1 MDPYILH
8 GGYMFNFKE
17 RLTGETTGHLT
28 IHKKYKGQPEE
39 LFFDDHNIIVSG
51 MSTGL
56 SMFFTGSGSQSITDY
71 QIDRFQVGCS
81 GPPGKWFAASPGGD
95 VSTIYQLSGPV
106 DNEAAYNGTG
116 SNLFMSTNRQL
127 RGTGVADLATAVFAL
142 IPFSKVTRID
152 DTSVRYTIV
161 LDEAACSDVESE
173 DTANTVANHDVNL
186 SEIGLFMKNPN
197 GNVARGHSS
206 LLVAYRSFTP
216 IRKTEDFALIF
227 RWTINF

>member
-8 GGYMFNFKE
+8 GEYMFNFNE

-81 GPPGKWFAASPGGD
+81 GSNGVLD
-95 VSTIYQLSGPV
+95 VSTIYQLSGAV
-106 DNEAAYNGTG
+106 DNEAAYNGAG
-116 SNLFMSTNRQL
+116 SNLFLSTNRQI
-127 RGTGVADLATAVFAL
+127 TAKTELATSVFAL

-161 LDEAACSDVESE
+161 LDEAACSNLVSTDVISGDDGDLE
-173 DTANTVANHDVNL
+173 ANIG
-186 SEIGLFMKNPN
+186 EIGLFMKNPN
-197 GNVARGHSS
+197 GNVTRGHSS

-216 IRKTEDFALIF
+216 IRKTDDFALIF